1 MIMTAKVL
9 EAAMLI
15 LFGISWPFN
24 LIKSIKSKST
34 KGKSL
39 LFLILIDLGYI
50 AGITS
55 KFFSTTF
62 VWKTDWWVFMIY
74 VINFLFVSADL
85 IMYFI
90 NKNRESKNNQ
100 CVA

>member
-1 MIMTAKVL
+1 MVAKVL
-9 EAAMLI
+9 EAIMII

-24 LIKSIKSKST
+24 LMKSIKSKTT

-39 LFLILIDLGYI
+39 LFLILVDVGYI

-62 VWKTDWWVFMIY
+62 VWATDWWIFMIY
-74 VINFLFVSADL
+74 VINFSFVTADL
-85 IMYFI
+85 IVYFI
-90 NKNRESKNNQ
+90 NKSREKSEAITQ
-100 CVA
+100 

>member
-1 MIMTAKVL
+1 MTAKVL

>member
-1 MIMTAKVL
+1 MIAKVL
-9 EAAMLI
+9 EATMLI
-15 LFGISWPFN
+15 MFGISWPFN
-24 LIKSIKSKST
+24 LMKSIKTKST

-55 KFFSTTF
+55 KFFSTSF
-62 VWKTDWWVFMIY
+62 VWDTDWWVFAIY

-85 IMYFI
+85 AMYFI
-90 NKNRESKNNQ
+90 NRSSEKKL

>member
-1 MIMTAKVL
+1 MVAKVL
-9 EAAMLI
+9 EAVMII

-24 LIKSIKSKST
+24 LMKSIKSKTT

-39 LFLILIDLGYI
+39 LFLILIDIGYI

-62 VWKTDWWVFMIY
+62 VWATDWWIFVIY
-74 VINFLFVSADL
+74 VINFSFVTADLFV
-85 IMYFI
+85 YFI
-90 NKNRESKNNQ
+90 NKSRERNEVIAQ
-100 CVA
+100 

>member
-1 MIMTAKVL
+1 MTAKLL
-9 EAAMLI
+9 EATMLI

-24 LIKSIKSKST
+24 LMKSIKSKST

-39 LFLILIDLGYI
+39 LFLVLIDLGYI

-62 VWKTDWWVFMIY
+62 AWNTDWWVFAIY
-74 VINFLFVSADL
+74 VINFLFVTADL
-85 IMYFI
+85 IMYFV
-90 NKNRESKNNQ
+90 NKNRESKSNQ

>member
-1 MIMTAKVL
+1 MIAKVL
-9 EAAMLI
+9 EATMII

-24 LIKSIKSKST
+24 LMKSIKSKTT

-39 LFLILIDLGYI
+39 LFLILIDIGYI

-62 VWKTDWWVFMIY
+62 VWATDWWIFVIY
-74 VINFLFVSADL
+74 VINFSFVTADL
-85 IMYFI
+85 IVYFI
-90 NKNRESKNNQ
+90 NKSRERNEVIAK
-100 CVA
+100 

>member
-1 MIMTAKVL
+1 MVAQIL
-9 EAAMLI
+9 EATMLV

-24 LIKSIKSKST
+24 LMKSIKSKST

-39 LFLILIDLGYI
+39 LFLCLIDLGYI

-55 KFFSTTF
+55 KFVSTAF
-62 VWKTDWWVFMIY
+62 VWETDWWVFMIY

-85 IMYFI
+85 VMYFI
-90 NKNRESKNNQ
+90 NRSKEKAV
-100 CVA
+100 CVAQ

>member
-1 MIMTAKVL
+1 MIAKIL
-9 EAAMLI
+9 EATMLI
-15 LFGISWPFN
+15 MFGISWPFN
-24 LIKSIKSKST
+24 LMKSIRTRST

-39 LFLILIDLGYI
+39 LFLVLIDIGYI

-55 KFFSTTF
+55 KFFSTSF
-62 VWKTDWWVFMIY
+62 VWATDWWVFAIY

-85 IMYFI
+85 TMYFV
-90 NKNRESKNNQ
+90 NRKNEMKT

>member
-1 MIMTAKVL
+1 MTAKIL
-9 EAAMLI
+9 EATMLI

-24 LIKSIKSKST
+24 LMKSIKSKST

-39 LFLILIDLGYI
+39 LFLVLIDLGYI

-62 VWKTDWWVFMIY
+62 MWNTDWWVFAIY
-74 VINFLFVSADL
+74 VINFLFVTADL
-85 IMYFI
+85 VMYFV
-90 NKNRESKNNQ
+90 NKNRESKSNQ

>member
-1 MIMTAKVL
+1 MIAKVL
-9 EAAMLI
+9 EATMII

-24 LIKSIKSKST
+24 LMKSIKSKTT

-39 LFLILIDLGYI
+39 LFLILIDIGYI

-62 VWKTDWWVFMIY
+62 VWATDWWIFVIY
-74 VINFLFVSADL
+74 VINFSFVTADL
-85 IMYFI
+85 IVYFI
-90 NKNRESKNNQ
+90 NKSRERNEVIAQ
-100 CVA
+100 

>member
-1 MIMTAKVL
+1 MIAKVL
-9 EAAMLI
+9 EATMLI
-15 LFGISWPFN
+15 MFGISWPFN
-24 LIKSIKSKST
+24 LMKSIRSRST

-39 LFLILIDLGYI
+39 LFLILIDVGYV

-62 VWKTDWWVFMIY
+62 VWSTDWWVFAIY

-90 NKNRESKNNQ
+90 NKSQENKM
-100 CVA
+100 VLV